1 MPSGTQVI
9 NGHALLP
16 TAILQSSIC
25 VLSGVPVGS
34 QVQNQQKFFDPDDS
48 SQSATTVGS
57 FPSFGI
63 HRWGDRWL
71 VLLKLDWKLASSLLS
86 RWVCAG
92 DAAVET
98 LCLEDEQINS
108 SMQVVEGQVVFCL
121 FFKAKMFL
129 WFSEWIES
137 YFLNSVI
144 STLRS
149 RTSFLSFLSSNLWL
163 HSSLLIAIRIALI
176 LSAELF
182 SFCYICQEISR

>member
-1 MPSGTQVI
+1 MVMHYYQQPSFRAQSVSFQVCQWVLKCRTSKNSLI
-9 NGHALLP
+9 QMTVLNLLP
-16 TAILQSSIC
+16 RLAAFR
-25 VLSGVPVGS
+25 P
-34 QVQNQQKFFDPDDS
+34 
-48 SQSATTVGS
+48 SAFTGEETDG
-57 FPSFGI
+57 
-63 HRWGDRWL
+63 WML

-121 FFKAKMFL
+121 FFKAKTFL

-163 HSSLLIAIRIALI
+163 HSALLIAIRIALI

-182 SFCYICQEISR
+182 SSFCYICQEISR

>member
-63 HRWGDRWL
+63 HR
-71 VLLKLDWKLASSLLS
+71 
-86 RWVCAG
+86 
-92 DAAVET
+92 
-98 LCLEDEQINS
+98 
-108 SMQVVEGQVVFCL
+108 
-121 FFKAKMFL
+121 
-129 WFSEWIES
+129 
-137 YFLNSVI
+137 
-144 STLRS
+144 
-149 RTSFLSFLSSNLWL
+149 
-163 HSSLLIAIRIALI
+163 
-176 LSAELF
+176 
-182 SFCYICQEISR
+182 